1 MKQGSLTK
9 APLPTQ
15 KHNTTMANEVK
26 TKMQDILCDIAIGRL
41 CMRYFQKT
49 PSWLYHKINQEVING
64 KQVTF
69 TEEEVQQLKGA
80 LVDLSDR
87 IRRTADAL

>member
-1 MKQGSLTK
+1 
-9 APLPTQ
+9 
-15 KHNTTMANEVK
+15 MANEVK

-41 CMRYFQKT
+41 CMRYFEKS

-87 IRRTADAL
+87 IRRTADTL